1 MNQPIINPATL
12 GRTLS
17 KVSIRLLPVLFISY
31 VCAYL
36 DRINVGFAAKQLKED
51 LHFSDSVYGLGAGIF
66 FIGYALFEIP
76 SNVFLEKVGA
86 RRWIARIM
94 VSWGILSASMAF
106 VNSSTTFYLLRFFLG
121 VAEAGFFPGI
131 ILYLTY
137 WFPPSERG
145 KSISRFMTAIPLS
158 GLIGAPVSGAL
169 LNLDGTL
176 GLAGWKW
183 MFLLE
188 ALPSILVGIYVFS
201 FLPDRPAQC
210 HWLSQDEKDLLVGQ
224 TSQNQDRQP
233 AKAWQS
239 FGTAITSP
247 AIWHMSLVYF
257 FQITGLYGIGL
268 WLPDLLAT
276 SSATSSNVQRGFL
289 AAIPFLMGTIS
300 MIVWGWNSDRMGER
314 KWHLAIGNFVGAIGF
329 VIAGSY
335 PENLAIGLLGM
346 TIASIG
352 VHASFGPFWALKT
365 TLLAP
370 GIAAVGIAMINS
382 MGNLGGFMGPSI
394 TGYLKDL
401 TGSLSWGLTLYGL
414 TSLAASGLAMALA
427 LNTVGEKKK
436 ASDETPEALLEFKSN
451 N

>member
-1 MNQPIINPATL
+1 MNPNSPTPAPINLILA
-12 GRTLS
+12 
-17 KVSIRLLPVLFISY
+17 KVSLRLLPVLFISY

-36 DRINVGFAAKQLKED
+36 DRINVGFAAKQLKEE

-76 SNVFLEKVGA
+76 SNVFLERVGA

-94 VSWGILSASMAF
+94 VSWGILSGCMVL
-106 VNSSTTFYLLRFFLG
+106 VNSSATFYLLRFLLG

-158 GLIGAPVSGAL
+158 GLIGAPISGAL
-169 LNLDGTL
+169 LNLDGNL

-201 FLPDRPAQC
+201 FLPDRPALC
-210 HWLSQDEKDLLVGQ
+210 HWLTPDEKNLLVQ
-224 TSQNQDRQP
+224 KTLQNQDTSQAR
-233 AKAWQS
+233 KGWQS
-239 FGTAITSP
+239 FVTAVTSP

-257 FQITGLYGIGL
+257 FQITGLYGISL
-268 WLPDLLAT
+268 WLPDLLTKA
-276 SSATSSNVQRGFL
+276 SPTSSNLERGFL

-300 MIVWGWNSDRMGER
+300 MIIWGWNSDRMGER
-314 KWHLAIGNFVGAIGF
+314 KWHLAIGNFVGAAGF
-329 VIAGSY
+329 IIAGCN
-335 PENLAIGLLGM
+335 PENLLIGLTGM
-346 TIASIG
+346 TIASVG

-370 GIAAVGIAMINS
+370 GIAAVGIALINS

-401 TGSLSWGLTLYGL
+401 TGSLSWGMALYGL
-414 TSLAASGLAMALA
+414 TSLAASVLAML
-427 LNTVGEKKK
+427 LTQKVVGEK
-436 ASDETPEALLEFKSN
+436 
-451 N
+451 